1 MSSVDVMQA
10 SLMPLTE
17 RFVINLIAMSLLIFG
32 MYYRR
37 YRDRQLV
44 TAATLFNV
52 FVFAVLQ
59 ILSSVEFGIAAGFG
73 LFAILA
79 LFTLRS
85 EQISKVEIAYFFGS
99 IAIAVIC
106 SVQGTTTPF
115 VLATLGLTLLG
126 AYVFDHPFM
135 LQSADSIKITLD
147 HIDEYALSDPEAM
160 KASLTEKL
168 GVEVMSYQIISFDYV
183 NELARIN
190 VNYRKPREVSSL
202 WSARLAN

>member
-1 MSSVDVMQA
+1 MTSVDVIQA
-10 SLMPLTE
+10 TLMPLTE
-17 RFVINLIAMSLLIFG
+17 RFLLNLVAMIALIFG

-37 YRDRQLV
+37 YQDKQLV

-52 FVFAVLQ
+52 FVFGVLQ

-85 EQISKVEIAYFFGS
+85 EPISKIEITYFFGS

-106 SVQGTTTPF
+106 SVQGTSTPF
-115 VLATLGLTLLG
+115 VIATLALTLLG
-126 AYVFDHPFM
+126 AYIFDHPRM
-135 LQSADSIKITLD
+135 LQSVDSIKITLD
-147 HIDEYALSDPEAM
+147 HIDQNALSDPEAM
-160 KASLTEKL
+160 KASLTKKL

-190 VNYRKPREVSSL
+190 VNYRKPREATAL
-202 WSARLAN
+202 WTAQLSN